1 MHFEKG
7 VHPPEIDEGRPGI
20 DVGERLVKRKVPKCA
35 GDQHALQDM
44 RTQSGLARVADTWE
58 MLPLLFVAL
67 LAIPIAELWVIL
79 QVADGIGVLNTI
91 ALLILI
97 SVAGAWLLKQ
107 QGLATW
113 ARLQR
118 TLAAG
123 QMPAREVTDGAL
135 ILFGGALLLTPGF
148 LTDCVGLILLIPPTR
163 ALVKGLFRRLLARW
177 AERRFVP
184 PGGRR
189 AYDATVV
196 RSRRRSRATADRS
209 NPLNPGDGPPG
220 VADSPDRE

>member
-1 MHFEKG
+1 M
-7 VHPPEIDEGRPGI
+7 V
-20 DVGERLVKRKVPKCA
+20 LV
-35 GDQHALQDM
+35 
-44 RTQSGLARVADTWE
+44 
-58 MLPLLFVAL
+58 LFVAL

-91 ALLILI
+91 ALLILV

-123 QMPAREVTDGAL
+123 QMPTREVTDGAL

-148 LTDCVGLILLIPPTR
+148 LSDCVGLVLLIPPTR
-163 ALVKGLFRRLLARW
+163 ALVKRMFRPVLARW

-189 AYDATVV
+189 VYDTTVV
-196 RSRRRSRATADRS
+196 REPRPQGSRGSPSSLNRADDQ
-209 NPLNPGDGPPG
+209 PGEDG
-220 VADSPDRE
+220 SQDRE